1 MNKWFSFSNFG
12 APQFTNSFGA
22 LINVLD
28 ACLVDGY
35 GNQDVTSIEVADG
48 MAIAKFE
55 NSHLLKQFQVVEIS
69 GAADSSLNGEYRI
82 LGLTAD
88 TIEFS
93 VNAAD
98 QIATGS
104 ISCKVASLGW
114 TKVFSGD
121 QKAVYR
127 AKDIAANPYYL
138 RVDNSRDPVYN
149 ENYAKFAK
157 VGILEGCS
165 HIDDFSAN
173 QVPYDVSNQN
183 KNWVGT
189 GSGTSAVNGWAK
201 WYHAISEYG
210 GSSQINETS
219 APSSTEN
226 GEWTIVGS
234 DDSFYLM
241 SMPIRNGAIESNKIT
256 ATYTYGFGVTEKK
269 GFRVP
274 FLLAHLRNVAVNS
287 SEFFFNSN
295 PLRYGWAQSTV
306 TMTTNNG
313 AYSQDLAAWPQY
325 YLPTR
330 NTSITTMLSGTG
342 AGVFANPEPGIYFSK
357 VMLHSNSNAYLGA
370 FPILYSMQ
378 TSYLNH
384 PDNHTFTEDGE
395 CYLIKRVAQANSV
408 GAFIFSLGEL

>member
-12 APQFTNSFGA
+12 APQFTNSFGE
-22 LINVLD
+22 LLNVLD

-35 GNQDVTSIEVADG
+35 GAQTVLTIEVSDG
-48 MAIAKFE
+48 MAIAKFA

-69 GAADSSLNGEYRI
+69 GALDSSLNGEFRI
-82 LGLTAD
+82 IGLTAD

-138 RVDNSRDPVYN
+138 RVDNSQDPVYVAIF
-149 ENYAKFAK
+149 AKFAK

-173 QVPYDVSNQN
+173 QVPYDTANPN

-201 WYHAISEYG
+201 WYHAVSE
-210 GSSQINETS
+210 S
-219 APSSTEN
+219 APSFQIKETDLPEN
-226 GEWTIVGS
+226 NKKEWTVIGDES
-234 DDSFYLM
+234 SFYLV
-241 SMPIRNGAIESNKIT
+241 STPVSNTNTNKHI
-256 ATYTYGFGVTEKK
+256 ATYVYGFGVTEKK
-269 GFRVP
+269 NFRVP
-274 FLLAHLRNVAVNS
+274 FLLAHQQNVAAS
-287 SEFFFNSN
+287 STEFFFNTN
-295 PLRYGWAQSTV
+295 PLRYGWASSTI
-306 TMTTNNG
+306 TMTSNTGSYN
-313 AYSQDLAAWPQY
+313 QDLRAWPQY
-325 YLPTR
+325 YLP
-330 NTSITTMLSGTG
+330 NKTTDETQMRSGSLS
-342 AGVFANPEPGIYFSK
+342 FSSPEPGIYFSK
-357 VMLHSNSNAYLGA
+357 VMLHSSANAFMGA
-370 FPILYSMQ
+370 FPLLYSMQ
-378 TSYLNH
+378 TYYLNYSE
-384 PDNHTFTEDGE
+384 NHTFTEDGE
-395 CYLIKRVAQANSV
+395 CYLIKRVAQGNSA

>member
-1 MNKWFSFSNFG
+1 MNKWFSFSNLG

-22 LINVLD
+22 LLNVLD

-35 GNQDVTSIEVADG
+35 GAQTVLTIEVSDG

-55 NSHLLKQFQVVEIS
+55 NSHVLKQFQVVEIS
-69 GAADSSLNGEYRI
+69 GASDSSLNGEFRI

-138 RVDNSRDPVYN
+138 RVDNSLDPVYN
-149 ENYAKFAK
+149 ANYAKFAK

-165 HIDDFSAN
+165 HIDDFTSN
-173 QVPYDVSNQN
+173 QVPYDVSKPD
-183 KNWVGT
+183 KNWIGT

-201 WYHAISEYG
+201 WYHALNEAAPDLLISEAY
-210 GSSQINETS
+210 QP
-219 APSSTEN
+219 AN
-226 GEWTIVGS
+226 GEKEWFIIG
-234 DDSFYLM
+234 DDSSFYIC
-241 SMPIRNGAIESNKIT
+241 SMPVNKNNEERNKFVSSFL
-256 ATYTYGFGVTEKK
+256 YGFGVSEKK

-274 FLLAHLRNVAVNS
+274 FLLAHQRNVIAA
-287 SEFFFNSN
+287 SEDFFPGSN
-295 PLRYGWAQSTV
+295 PLRHGWAGSTI
-306 TMTTNNG
+306 TMTSNKG
-313 AYSQDLAAWPQY
+313 AYKQDLSAYPEY
-325 YLPTR
+325 YLPSKIDVS
-330 NTSITTMLSGTG
+330 NQMLSGVR
-342 AGVFANPEPGIYFSK
+342 VFSEPEEGIYLSK
-357 VMLHSNSNAYLGA
+357 IMMHSSTNAFLGA
-370 FPILYSMQ
+370 YPLIYSIQ
-378 TSYLNH
+378 SLAANYSEF
-384 PDNHTFTEDGE
+384 HTFSEDGD
-395 CYLIKRVAQANSV
+395 CFLLKKLSQFSSV
-408 GAFIFSLGEL
+408 GAFVFKVGEL

>member
-173 QVPYDVSNQN
+173 QVPYDSANPN
-183 KNWVGT
+183 KNWIGT
-189 GSGTSAVNGWAK
+189 GAGTSAINGWAK
-201 WYHAISEYG
+201 WYHAVSEVAPT
-210 GSSQINETS
+210 SQISDSS
-219 APSSTEN
+219 APANNEK
-226 GEWTIVGS
+226 EWMLIGDES
-234 DDSFYLM
+234 SFYLV
-241 SMPIRNGAIESNKIT
+241 STPVSKLHENKYI
-256 ATYTYGFGVTEKK
+256 ATYVYGYGVTEKK

-274 FLLAHLRNVAVNS
+274 FLLAHQRNVVAS
-287 SEFFFNSN
+287 STEFFFNSN
-295 PLRYGWAQSTV
+295 PLRYGWAPSTI
-306 TMTTNNG
+306 TMTSNTGVYN
-313 AYSQDLAAWPQY
+313 QDLQAWPQY

-330 NTSITTMLSGTG
+330 NTSNTTMLSGTG
-342 AGVFANPEPGIYFSK
+342 AGVFANQESGIYFSK
-357 VMLHSNSNAYLGA
+357 VMLHSSGYACLGA

-378 TSYLNH
+378 TSCLSH

-395 CYLIKRVAQANSV
+395 CYLIKRVAQANSL